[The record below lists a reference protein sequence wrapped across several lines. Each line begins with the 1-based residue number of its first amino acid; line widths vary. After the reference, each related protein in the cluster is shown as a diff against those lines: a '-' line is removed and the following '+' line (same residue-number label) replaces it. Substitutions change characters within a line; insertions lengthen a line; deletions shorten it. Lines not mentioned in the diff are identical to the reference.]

1 MTLRQVQHDGGAGS
15 GLSTGSGQSIRTE
28 PMTVNIGP
36 QHPSTHG
43 VFRLR
48 VTFDGEEILQVEPI
62 FGYLHR
68 GTEKLAEERNYTQ
81 VVTLTDRLDYVS
93 SMINN
98 QAYCLAV
105 EKLLGAEVPM
115 RGKYLRTLAAEL
127 QRIAAHLMGIGFII
141 QDLGALGTPLMYCFR
156 SRERILD
163 LFEMLCG
170 ARITVSYM
178 RPGGVFF
185 DAPPDFWPA
194 LDQFLIDFEEEFKEL
209 EQLLLENEI
218 IMVRTRGV
226 SPLPL
231 DVAINC
237 SVSGPVL
244 RASGLAWDWR
254 KVEPYDAYD
263 LVEFDV
269 PTPPS
274 ISPSEGG
281 NARGGDNYDR
291 FWVRIQEIRQSVRI
305 IRQCAA
311 QIEPG
316 PVRAEV
322 PLVLRPE
329 PGVEAY
335 GRVEASKGELA
346 FFLVSDGGISPY
358 RCKIRSPS
366 LLNLT
371 VTEHLLVGWKLADMI
386 VTLGSVDIN
395 MGEVDR

>member
-1 MTLRQVQHDGGAGS
+1 MT
-15 GLSTGSGQSIRTE
+15 TIRTE

-105 EKLLGAEVPM
+105 EKLLGAEVPI
-115 RGKYLRTLAAEL
+115 RGQYLRTLTAEL

-185 DAPPDFWPA
+185 DAPPEFWPA
-194 LDQFLIDFEEEFKEL
+194 LDQFLVDFEEEFKEL
-209 EQLLLENEI
+209 EHLLLENEI
-218 IMVRTRGV
+218 VMVRTRGV

-231 DVAINC
+231 DMAINC

-244 RASGLAWDWR
+244 RASGLEWDWR
-254 KVEPYDAYD
+254 KGRA
-263 LVEFDV
+263 LRRLQ
-269 PTPPS
+269 PS
-274 ISPSEGG
+274 
-281 NARGGDNYDR
+281 R
-291 FWVRIQEIRQSVRI
+291 VRCPHCHQRRQ
-305 IRQCAA
+305 
-311 QIEPG
+311 
-316 PVRAEV
+316 
-322 PLVLRPE
+322 LRPVLGPH
-329 PGVEAY
+329 PGDQAEHPDHPAVRGADRAGASAGGGAAGTSPGAGRPKHTDGRRPPRESWPSTWSATEASAPTAARYARHPCSPDGYRALAGWVEACRHDSY
-335 GRVEASKGELA
+335 ARKRRHQHG
-346 FFLVSDGGISPY
+346 
-358 RCKIRSPS
+358 
-366 LLNLT
+366 
-371 VTEHLLVGWKLADMI
+371 
-386 VTLGSVDIN
+386 
-395 MGEVDR
+395 

>member
-1 MTLRQVQHDGGAGS
+1 
-15 GLSTGSGQSIRTE
+15 
-28 PMTVNIGP
+28 MTVNIGP

-62 FGYLHR
+62 VGYLHR

-81 VVTLTDRLDYVS
+81 IVTLTDRLDYVS

-105 EKLLGAEVPM
+105 EKLLGAEVPP
-115 RGKYLRTLAAEL
+115 RAKYLRTLTAEL
-127 QRIAAHLMGIGFII
+127 QRIASHLVGIGFIL
-141 QDLGALGTPLMYCFR
+141 QDLGTLGTPLMYCFR

-185 DAPPDFWPA
+185 DAPTDFWHA
-194 LDQFLIDFEEEFKEL
+194 LDQFLKDFDTEFKEI
-209 EQLLLENEI
+209 EQLVLENEI
-218 IMVRTRGV
+218 VMVRTRGV
-226 SPLPL
+226 SLLPL
-231 DVAINC
+231 DLAINC

-254 KVEPYDAYD
+254 KMEPYDAYD
-263 LVEFDV
+263 QVEFDV
-269 PTPPS
+269 PTA
-274 ISPSEGG
+274 I
-281 NARGGDNYDR
+281 NGDNYDR
-291 FWVRIQEIRQSVRI
+291 FWLRIQEIHQSVRI
-305 IRQCAA
+305 VEQCIQ

-316 PVRAEV
+316 PVRADV

-329 PGVEAY
+329 PGAEAY

-346 FFLVSDGGISPY
+346 FYLVSDGGISPY

-366 LLNLT
+366 LINLT
-371 VTEHLLVGWKLADMI
+371 VTEHLLVGYKLADMI
-386 VTLGSVDIN
+386 VTLGSLDIN